1 MPDRLIDDWRRYRLP
16 LRNRCFWAVAIYR
29 FGRRSMRVRFLPLR
43 WLLGKIYGGANL
55 LAEILTG
62 VHMDR
67 NVEIGD
73 GFMLLHPGV
82 IHIHTRA
89 IIGNEV
95 TISHNVTIGTVAS
108 GGTPIIGDNVFIS
121 TGAVIVGD
129 VRVGE
134 GSRIGPNTVVMKDVP
149 PNSFALGVPARIM
162 PNLGVTRRYDDDEVS
177 RSAGRKPD
185 PIPRRD
191 PGP

>member
-1 MPDRLIDDWRRYRLP
+1 
-16 LRNRCFWAVAIYR
+16 
-29 FGRRSMRVRFLPLR
+29 MRVRFLPLR

-73 GFMLLHPGV
+73 GFMLLHPGI

-191 PGP
+191 PDP